1 MPPSR
6 QIREDFVDWP
16 VGNVF
21 VHTVTALPE
30 REGDLVA
37 HAEQLGKA
45 QHPLLKFKEIEITG
59 FPEAN
64 KVRKGCVG

>member
-45 QHPLLKFKEIEITG
+45 QHALLKFKEIG
-59 FPEAN
+59 FTY
-64 KVRKGCVG
+64 

>member
-6 QIREDFVDWP
+6 QIREDFVNWP

-37 HAEQLGKA
+37 HAEQLGEA
-45 QHPLLKFKEIEITG
+45 QHALLKFKESGKKWQTLKQSVSHRIT
-59 FPEAN
+59 
-64 KVRKGCVG
+64 K

>member
-21 VHTVTALPE
+21 VHTVAALPE

-45 QHPLLKFKEIEITG
+45 QHALLKFKESGKKWQTLKQSVSHRIT
-59 FPEAN
+59 
-64 KVRKGCVG
+64 K

>member
-1 MPPSR
+1 MLPSR
-6 QIREDFVDWP
+6 QIREDFVDWSI
-16 VGNVF
+16 GNVF
-21 VHTVTALPE
+21 VHTITALPE

-37 HAEQLGKA
+37 HAEQLGEA
-45 QHPLLKFKEIEITG
+45 QHALLKFKEIEITG